1 MSPPWMLCGEDIF
14 ATKYNGG
21 RHVEVHGPVERL
33 QEGEDDRE
41 GDLRG
46 VVDLPQV
53 LCRVLVKVHLLDGAE
68 PPIEKP
74 LERVEQEAVCAV
86 GAPQEKVALLIP
98 LAFFVNVLVVLVVV
112 FLLLLS

>member
-33 QEGEDDRE
+33 QECEDDRE

-46 VVDLPQV
+46 VVDFPQV
-53 LCRVLVKVHLLDGAE
+53 LCRVLVNVHLLDGAE
-68 PPIEKP
+68 PPVEEP
-74 LERVEQEAVCAV
+74 LEGVEQEVRSAV
-86 GAPQEKVALLIP
+86 GAHHETVALLGP
-98 LAFFVNVLVVLVVV
+98 LALLVKVLVVLVV
-112 FLLLLS
+112 FWLSS

>member
-1 MSPPWMLCGEDIF
+1 MLRGEDIF
-14 ATKYNGG
+14 ATKHHGG

-53 LCRVLVKVHLLDGAE
+53 LGRVLVKAHLLDGAE
-68 PPIEKP
+68 PPVEEP
-74 LERVEQEAVCAV
+74 LEGVEL
-86 GAPQEKVALLIP
+86 G
-98 LAFFVNVLVVLVVV
+98 VNSIDQLK
-112 FLLLLS
+112 FQ